1 MRRILL
7 GLSLIPAL
15 LFAQATD
22 DNEVWIDQEGDTLT
36 LYIDQIGFGNK
47 IGLTDFSGTP
57 DYMTITGTS
66 LTFDLDFI
74 GNQNILYGPLVSD
87 SSTFNLFFTGDSN
100 VVDWNIGYIGSTDDS
115 VIDFTVTGD
124 SNTWDIDQGYVTSAE
139 RLDLDLTLIGSSNIF
154 DLDFESDDNT
164 WNWDITGDSNNIKS
178 LMNDGSNEQTVV
190 FVGDSADID
199 INQISGTCATGAGTA
214 CSTPNG
220 NIQLDINSDNATIQI
235 NQKDSSSDS

>member
-7 GLSLIPAL
+7 GLSLIPTL

-22 DNEVWIDQEGDTLT
+22 DNEVWIDQTGDTLT

-47 IGLTDFSGTP
+47 IGLNDFSGTAEL
-57 DYMTITGTS
+57 MTITGSS

-87 SSTFNLFFTGDSN
+87 SSTFNLSFTGDSN
-100 VVDWNIGYIGSTDDS
+100 ITDWNIGYIGSTDDS
-115 VIDFTVTGD
+115 TWDITVTGD
-124 SNTWDIDQGYVTSAE
+124 SNDWDIDQGYVASAE

-164 WNWDITGDSNNIKS
+164 WNWDLTGDSNNINI
-178 LMNDGSNEQTVV
+178 LMNDGSHTQNVSYS
-190 FVGDSADID
+190 GDSGDID
-199 INQISGTCATGAGTA
+199 INQISGTCATGAGTS

-220 NIQLDINSDNATIQI
+220 NIQLDITSDNATIQI
-235 NQKDSSSDS
+235 NQKDSSNDS

>member
-47 IGLTDFSGTP
+47 IGLNDFSGTP
-57 DYMTITGTS
+57 DYMTITGSS

-74 GNQNILYGPLVSD
+74 GNQNILYGPLVAD
-87 SSTFNLFFTGDSN
+87 SSNFNMSFTGDSN
-100 VVDWNIGYIGSTDDS
+100 VLDWDIGYIGSADDS
-115 VIDFTVTGD
+115 TYDITVTGD
-124 SNTWDIDQGYVTSAE
+124 SNTWAIDQGYITSAE

-164 WNWDITGDSNNIKS
+164 WNWDITGDSNNIDVH
-178 LMNDGSNEQTVV
+178 MNDGSHEQTVT

-199 INQISGTCATGAGTA
+199 ISQISVHVQQEQEQPVLLQTEI
-214 CSTPNG
+214 SNW
-220 NIQLDINSDNATIQI
+220 I
-235 NQKDSSSDS
+235 

>member
-1 MRRILL
+1 MIRILL
-7 GLSLIPAL
+7 GLSLIPTL

-22 DNEVWIDQEGDTLT
+22 DNEVWIDQTGDTLT

-47 IGLTDFSGTP
+47 IGLNDFSGTAEL
-57 DYMTITGTS
+57 MTITGSS

-87 SSTFNLFFTGDSN
+87 SSTFNLSFTGDSN
-100 VVDWNIGYIGSTDDS
+100 ITDWNIGYIGSTDDS
-115 VIDFTVTGD
+115 TWDITVTGD
-124 SNTWDIDQGYVTSAE
+124 SNDWDIDQGYVASAE

-164 WNWDITGDSNNIKS
+164 WNWDLTGDSNNINV
-178 LMNDGSNEQTVV
+178 LMNDGSHTQNVSYS
-190 FVGDSADID
+190 GDSGDID
-199 INQISGTCATGAGTA
+199 INQISGTCATGAGTS

-220 NIQLDINSDNATIQI
+220 NIQLDITSDNATIQI
-235 NQKDSSSDS
+235 NQKDSANDS

>member
-1 MRRILL
+1 MIRILL
-7 GLSLIPAL
+7 GLSLIPTF

-22 DNEVWIDQEGDTLT
+22 DNEVWIDQTGDTLT

-57 DYMTITGTS
+57 DYMTITGSS

-87 SSTFNLFFTGDSN
+87 SSTFNLSFTGDSN
-100 VVDWNIGYIGSTDDS
+100 VTDWNIGYIGSTDDS
-115 VIDFTVTGD
+115 TWDITVTGD
-124 SNTWDIDQGYVTSAE
+124 SNDWDIDQGYVASAE

-164 WNWDITGDSNNIKS
+164 WNWDLTGDSNNINV
-178 LMNDGSNEQTVV
+178 LMNDGSNTQNVTY
-190 FVGDSADID
+190 VGDSGDVD
-199 INQISGTCATGAGTA
+199 INQISGTCVSGAGNS

-220 NIQLDINSDNATIQI
+220 NIQLDITSDNATIQI
-235 NQKDSSSDS
+235 NQKDASNDS